1 MTSLER
7 EYKGKTKFWKGVL
20 VGSLVTAFAGLAI
33 VGVATG
39 ISVIGRSVI
48 DSQVQGQAVGSTG
61 KAGDAL
67 KRIDMSAVERK
78 LGSMEKIVDK
88 YFLFEDDAQ
97 KMQDGIYKGM
107 MAGLDDPYTVYYT
120 PDEYRALSEETE
132 GVYCGIG
139 VLVSQN
145 IQSGIVTILRVFP
158 DSPADE
164 AGMKKGDIVYKVG
177 EISTAEQEL
186 DMLVQEHI
194 RGEEG
199 TYVDLT
205 VLRNGEE
212 ISMNVQRRMVE
223 VATVEHRMLEDNTGY
238 ILVTQFDTVSGDQ
251 FMEAVDDLE
260 SQGMERLV
268 IDMRDNPGGVLE
280 ACVQMAAYVLPDD
293 KFDGTILKTADKNGM
308 GDRYFSEGGK
318 IRYKADDGFSRSN
331 FRPMEDNHELDIP
344 IAVLINSQSA
354 SAAEV
359 FAGALQDYGKA
370 ELVGVTSFG
379 KGIVQSVIPLYDGS
393 AIKLTTSHYYTPA
406 GHDLHG
412 QGLKP
417 DVEVELELD
426 EEFIGAY
433 DIPVEKDNQLQ
444 KAIEV
449 LKGEE

>member
-1 MTSLER
+1 
-7 EYKGKTKFWKGVL
+7 
-20 VGSLVTAFAGLAI
+20 
-33 VGVATG
+33 
-39 ISVIGRSVI
+39 
-48 DSQVQGQAVGSTG
+48 
-61 KAGDAL
+61 
-67 KRIDMSAVERK
+67 
-78 LGSMEKIVDK
+78 
-88 YFLFEDDAQ
+88 
-97 KMQDGIYKGM
+97 
-107 MAGLDDPYTVYYT
+107 
-120 PDEYRALSEETE
+120 
-132 GVYCGIG
+132 
-139 VLVSQN
+139 
-145 IQSGIVTILRVFP
+145 
-158 DSPADE
+158 
-164 AGMKKGDIVYKVG
+164 
-177 EISTAEQEL
+177 
-186 DMLVQEHI
+186 MLVQEHI

-212 ISMNVQRRMVE
+212 ISMHVQRRMVE
-223 VATVEHRMLEDNTGY
+223 VATVEHRMLEDNIGY

-318 IRYKADDGFSRSN
+318 VRYKADDGFNRSN
-331 FRPMEDNHELDIP
+331 FFPIEDNHELDVP
-344 IAVLINSQSA
+344 IAVLINGQSA

-426 EEFIGAY
+426 EELIGTY